1 MTGIGFEEGGA
12 GRRGRLRVLSV
23 VIPLVGLAVLYPL
36 RLLLARVWPPL
47 AVETV
52 LGAVVIAGII
62 GFSWAV
68 FRVINRQD
76 RHLALQHEELARR
89 LELERR
95 LRAQLEALHQAA
107 LAIASAG
114 TSAQILQRLV
124 DLARDLIGARYAAL
138 GVIGPHGAID
148 AYYTA
153 GVSDEQRARLESTPH
168 GHGLLSALTTQ
179 EGARDGQPGAPLRRP
194 PLLSVP
200 VAHGRHVVGALYLAD
215 KTEAAEF
222 SAGDKHLLTLLAGH
236 AAVVIENARLADQV
250 RRLAIVS
257 ERDRISRD
265 LHDGVIQAI
274 YAVNLELEDA
284 TEDLATNPTAVRQ
297 RLDMVI
303 DRLGEVMKDIR
314 RYILRL
320 QPDGTASQPLHTALA
335 TMLAE
340 AHAHTLM
347 ETDLRVDSS
356 ACAGLPAAL
365 AQELAHIAREA
376 IANVVRHA
384 KASRL
389 WVTLELVEGA
399 AHLCVGDNGV
409 GFDAGAGQP
418 VGHYGL
424 ANLRQRAASLGGQ
437 VTVHSSPGQW
447 ATVDVW
453 APLAAPEREET
464 HA

>member
-1 MTGIGFEEGGA
+1 M
-12 GRRGRLRVLSV
+12 
-23 VIPLVGLAVLYPL
+23 
-36 RLLLARVWPPL
+36 
-47 AVETV
+47 
-52 LGAVVIAGII
+52 
-62 GFSWAV
+62 
-68 FRVINRQD
+68 
-76 RHLALQHEELARR
+76 
-89 LELERR
+89 
-95 LRAQLEALHQAA
+95 
-107 LAIASAG
+107 
-114 TSAQILQRLV
+114 
-124 DLARDLIGARYAAL
+124 
-138 GVIGPHGAID
+138 
-148 AYYTA
+148 
-153 GVSDEQRARLESTPH
+153 
-168 GHGLLSALTTQ
+168 
-179 EGARDGQPGAPLRRP
+179 
-194 PLLSVP
+194 
-200 VAHGRHVVGALYLAD
+200 
-215 KTEAAEF
+215 
-222 SAGDKHLLTLLAGH
+222 
-236 AAVVIENARLADQV
+236 IENARLADQV

-284 TEDLATNPTAVRQ
+284 TEDLTTNPTAVRQ

-320 QPDGTASQPLHTALA
+320 QPDGTAPQPLHAALA

-340 AHAHTLM
+340 AHAHTLL
-347 ETDLRVDSS
+347 ETDLQVDSG
-356 ACAGLPAAL
+356 ACAGLPASL

-389 WVTLELVEGA
+389 WVTLELVDGA
-399 AHLCVGDNGV
+399 AHLRVGDNGV
-409 GFDAGAGQP
+409 GFDAGAGQHD
-418 VGHYGL
+418 GHYGL

-437 VTVHSSPGQW
+437 VMVQSSPGLG